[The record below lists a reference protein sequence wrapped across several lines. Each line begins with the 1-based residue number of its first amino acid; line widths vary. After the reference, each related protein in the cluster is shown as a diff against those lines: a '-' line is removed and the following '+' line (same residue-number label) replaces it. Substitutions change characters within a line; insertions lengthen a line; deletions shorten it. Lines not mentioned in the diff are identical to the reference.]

1 MSGTVAAAIALSA
14 GNGGGNGYQPN
25 DIADKQQRRA
35 GKGRKGWRRWAEE
48 PQFARQPD
56 HDQSHGD
63 KVHAASVAPP
73 VASDN
78 GDKQRADYQ

>member
-1 MSGTVAAAIALSA
+1 MSGKVA
-14 GNGGGNGYQPN
+14 GGGNRVIRPETAAVMATQPD

-63 KVHAASVAPP
+63 KSTYRPA
-73 VASDN
+73 
-78 GDKQRADYQ
+78 